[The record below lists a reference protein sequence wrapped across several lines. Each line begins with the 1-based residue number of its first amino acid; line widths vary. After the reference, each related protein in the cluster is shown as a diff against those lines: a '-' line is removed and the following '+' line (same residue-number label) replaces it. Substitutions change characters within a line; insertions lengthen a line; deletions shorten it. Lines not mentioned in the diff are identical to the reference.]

1 MLKFVM
7 PTGTSVINFAACAA
21 HFELLQCW
29 VLLMGLIRVEGSS
42 FDLTLHGF
50 HLDTVVNLSSEL
62 NVVLCE
68 LVVLLV
74 QLILCSSVCEL
85 PFE

>member
-1 MLKFVM
+1 
-7 PTGTSVINFAACAA
+7 
-21 HFELLQCW
+21 
-29 VLLMGLIRVEGSS
+29 MGLIRVEGSS